1 MSSTLPFQTGQQ
13 VLDRNN
19 PTERG
24 IFTGRVQ
31 QAGTILLVE
40 IKYPNG
46 NSNFLPDYCLE
57 PLDVDAAR
65 TLKEKLLAGHFGKLV
80 DLKRLI
86 TFEKLRGTLH
96 EIVYSMEA
104 AQIDFYAYQFK
115 PVLKFINSPTER
127 LVIAD
132 EVGLGKTI
140 EAALIWMEMQA
151 RHDAKR
157 LLVICSKLLAEKWRE
172 ELRNKFLIDARIV
185 DFGGFKQEIDELKR
199 KGPDHSFA
207 LIGTYPGLRPPKESR
222 DKLKKPPEEEPSD
235 SPKAQLLR
243 ELRFWDEEYPPL
255 DMVIFDEAHYMRN
268 QSTTTFHL
276 GEGLCSNAR
285 AALCISA
292 TPVNNSNIDLHSLM
306 KLIDEDFF
314 ATQGIFDELIQE
326 NKPAVQ
332 AANALSQSPV
342 DENMLFVAVQKM
354 AESNYIKNS
363 PLFKQ
368 FLNLLKE
375 LSDSNF
381 KDNHMLAKCE
391 DLVEKLN
398 LIGSYINRTR
408 RVQVKENRPLR
419 NVNVLPVSF
428 TQEEMEL
435 YQRILKLVRLKCKQN
450 SKPFHI
456 FQVMGLQLMAASC
469 LPALAE
475 RIKRDSWNESENM
488 LQEALGGE
496 TVEDINLSNYSL
508 SDSHDL
514 SNLMGYDFE
523 ANDSKFK
530 QLSELL
536 KSIPDEKIII
546 FSYYRATQSYL
557 CRKLNELGEKTA
569 LIHGGI
575 PNDQRWNEI
584 DRFKDQT
591 GPRILIS
598 SEVGS
603 EGIDLQFCRILVNYD
618 LPWNPMRIEQ
628 RIGRIDRVGQ
638 QAKSLSIINLK
649 VVGTIEERIH
659 ERLEDKIKDI
669 TTSLGDLEDIIG
681 KEIKKLTIDLLSN
694 ELSPQQEKLRIA
706 EYDRVIQS
714 ESIRIQQL
722 EESGDVLIAFSDY
735 VQRKI
740 EEDRGK
746 GRYVQPSELESYL
759 ADFFNRNFQGTEI
772 KYNIP
777 EPECLRIKLSDDA
790 RESLR
795 AFIHGDRSLSASPLR
810 HKEFSLT
817 FKREVLQR
825 LPHKLR
831 NKICFINH
839 LSPLIRWITKIN
851 KDREHEF
858 YKVSSIVVNSRDLPA
873 GHYHYRIDRWKLSG
887 LIKQEK
893 LAYGLI
899 SLKNQ
904 KVILPDDSESMFQTI
919 LHNGQEWSFREY
931 DQDALIRCYDLLE
944 VSMLDFFSDAVMQ
957 FEAENTNIFQIK
969 KERVNKIFNRRISQD
984 EQRIRTLENSGGD
997 ERILRMA
1004 RGRLAKAN
1012 ENKKQ
1017 RLEDIYR
1024 KARVFPV
1031 RQEIAV
1037 GIVDVKN

>member
-1 MSSTLPFQTGQQ
+1 MNVKIPFQIGQQ
-13 VLDRNN
+13 VLDKNN

-24 IFTGRVQ
+24 IYTGRTQ
-31 QAGTILLVE
+31 QAGTVLLVE

-46 NSNFLPDYCLE
+46 NIRFLPAYCLE
-57 PLDVDAAR
+57 PLDMDASR
-65 TLKEKLLAGHFGKLV
+65 SLKEKLQAGHFGRLV

-104 AQIDFYAYQFK
+104 AQIDFYSYQFK

-140 EAALIWMEMQA
+140 EAALIWLEMQA

-157 LLVICSKLLAEKWRE
+157 LLVICSKMLAEKWRE

-185 DFGGFKQEIDELKR
+185 NFSGLQQAIDELKR

-207 LIGTYPGLRPPKESR
+207 LIGTYSGLRPPKASR
-222 DKLKKPPEEEPSD
+222 DKLKKPPEEDPVE

-243 ELRFWDEEYPPL
+243 ELRFWEEEYPPL
-255 DMVIFDEAHYMRN
+255 DMVVFDEAHYMRN

-276 GEGLCSNAR
+276 GEGLCSNSR

-292 TPVNNSNIDLHSLM
+292 TPVNNSNTDLHSLM

-314 ATQGIFDELIQE
+314 ATQGNFDELIQE
-326 NKPAVQ
+326 NKPAVE
-332 AANALSQSPV
+332 AANALSRLPI
-342 DENMLFVAVQKM
+342 DENMLTVAVNKM

-368 FLNLLKE
+368 FLVLLKE

-381 KDNHMLAKCE
+381 KNNNILAKCE

-398 LIGSYINRTR
+398 LIGNYINRTR
-408 RVQVKENRPLR
+408 RVQVMENRPLR
-419 NVNVLPVSF
+419 EITVLPVSL
-428 TQEEMEL
+428 TEEEMIL
-435 YQRILKLVRLKCKQN
+435 YERILKLVRLTCKKN
-450 SKPFHI
+450 LEPFHI

-475 RIKRDSWNESENM
+475 KIKKDIWNDSENIM
-488 LQEALGGE
+488 QEALGGE
-496 TVEDINLSNYSL
+496 AFEDINLSSNFL
-508 SDSHDL
+508 SCSHVLGDL
-514 SNLMGYDFE
+514 MSYDFE

-530 QLSELL
+530 QLTELL
-536 KSIPDEKIII
+536 KNIPEDKIII
-546 FSYYRATQSYL
+546 FSYYRATQNYL
-557 CRKLNELGEKTA
+557 CRKLKEFGEETA

-575 PNDQRWNEI
+575 PNDQRWKEI

-603 EGIDLQFCRILVNYD
+603 EGIDLQFCRVLVNYD

-649 VVGTIEERIH
+649 VVGTIEERVH
-659 ERLEDKIKDI
+659 ERLEEKIKDI
-669 TTSLGDLEDIIG
+669 TTSLGDLDDIIG
-681 KEIKKLTIDLLSN
+681 REIKRLTVDLLSN
-694 ELSPQQEKLRIA
+694 ELTPEQEKLRIE

-740 EEDRGK
+740 EDDRGK

-759 ADFFNRNFQGTEI
+759 ADFFDRNFQGTEI
-772 KYNIP
+772 SYNVP
-777 EPECLRIKLSDDA
+777 EPECLKIKLSDDA

-795 AFIHGDRSLSASPLR
+795 DFIHGDQSVSASPLR
-810 HKEFSLT
+810 QREFFIT

-825 LPHKLR
+825 LPHKFR

-858 YKVSSIVVNSRDLPA
+858 YKLSSVVINREDLPA
-873 GHYHYRIDRWKLSG
+873 GHYLYRVERWKLSG
-887 LIKQEK
+887 LIRQEK

-899 SLKNQ
+899 SLNDQ
-904 KVILPDDSESMFQTI
+904 ETISLNHSESIFQTI
-919 LHNGQEWSFREY
+919 LYNGQDWSFREY
-931 DQDALIRCYDLLE
+931 DQNALVRCYDLLE
-944 VSMLDFFSDAVMQ
+944 ESMSASFSDAVKQ
-957 FEAENTNIFQIK
+957 FEVENINLFQIK
-969 KERVNKIFNRRISQD
+969 KERINKIFNRRISQD
-984 EQRIRTLENSGGD
+984 EQRIRTLENSGGE

-1004 RGRLAKAN
+1004 RGRLTKAN
-1012 ENKKQ
+1012 ENKKI
-1017 RLEDIYR
+1017 RLEDTDR
-1024 KARVFPV
+1024 KARVLPIKE
-1031 RQEIAV
+1031 EIAI